1 MSLTRSFTIGHASQE
16 PSTTYLSF
24 ALAQETYG
32 VEVASVREIRHYQ
45 TPTRIA
51 NTPEFVK
58 GVIHLHGA
66 IVPVMDL
73 RIRFQCARAEY
84 GPFTVMIV
92 LQLEQRLVALVVDS
106 VAEVTEIAA
115 SAIQPVPD
123 MHSVI
128 HSSCFTGLVPHH
140 QQMLILLD
148 ATRLI
153 DEVDNWRH
161 EQEPLQEPPLDCAQ
175 ALQTAS

>member
-1 MSLTRSFTIGHASQE
+1 MSPIHSFTMPHATQE

-24 ALAQETYG
+24 ALAQESYG
-32 VEVASVREIRHYQ
+32 VDVACVREIRHYQ
-45 TPTRIA
+45 QPTRIA

-73 RIRFQCARAEY
+73 RIRFQCAQADY

-92 LQLEQRLVALVVDS
+92 LELESRMVALVVDS
-106 VAEVTEIAA
+106 VAEVTEIPA

-123 MHSVI
+123 MQSVI
-128 HSSCFTGLVPHH
+128 HSSCFTGLAQHNQH
-140 QQMLILLD
+140 MLILLD
-148 ATRLI
+148 AKLLI
-153 DEVDNWRH
+153 EEVDNW
-161 EQEPLQEPPLDCAQ
+161 LQEQDA
-175 ALQTAS
+175 ALLLHTTG